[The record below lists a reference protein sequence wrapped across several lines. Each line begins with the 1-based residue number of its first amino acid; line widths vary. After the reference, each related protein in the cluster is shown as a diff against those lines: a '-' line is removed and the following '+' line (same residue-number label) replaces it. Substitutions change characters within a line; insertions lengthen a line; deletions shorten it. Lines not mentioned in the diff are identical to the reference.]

1 MLRFCLFL
9 LLTINAQAFAGNE
22 IPQLIP
28 AEDIKVTG
36 STNPY
41 EAKVPILLI
50 KCSDYRLN
58 DETDDFMQKRGLKDK
73 YEEVSMQGGS
83 LGIDHV
89 LRPELKDAFLVQLE
103 DLKNLRD
110 IKMVILMDHVNCDIF
125 KDIHGSKH
133 TLSYEAEVEL
143 HSHHLKNVK
152 AMILE
157 KYPDMKVEMLLMS
170 LDGSVDTIKD

>member
-9 LLTINAQAFAGNE
+9 LLTINANAFAGNE

-28 AEDIKVTG
+28 AEDIKVQSSG
-36 STNPY
+36 NPY
-41 EAKVPILLI
+41 EEKVPILLI

-58 DETDDFMQKRGLKDK
+58 DEVDDFMHKRGLRDK

-83 LGIDHV
+83 LGIDNV
-89 LRPELKDAFLVQLE
+89 LRPELKDAFLTQLE

-125 KDIHGSKH
+125 KNIHGDKH
-133 TLSYEAEVEL
+133 TLTYEAELQL

-157 KYPDMKVEMLLMS
+157 KHPDMKVEMLLMS